1 MIQTYIFTDDTDEG
15 LQNNINDF
23 LKEIKE
29 EDIIDIKF
37 STTVFDYQDK
47 NVLGTEVERSAMIIY
62 RER

>member
-23 LKEIKE
+23 LKNIKE
-29 EDIIDIKF
+29 KDVIDIKF
-37 STTVFDYQDK
+37 STTLYNEE
-47 NVLGTEVERSAMIIY
+47 NVIGTDVEHSAMIIY